1 MECDLDD
8 GYGMLESHLHV
19 AASLDGIDGI
29 PQANG
34 NPIPGQFD
42 YGEDHGPRVTEY
54 TYEIPWDRDR
64 DNMELYIVAHAV
76 VWIWGICP

>member
-1 MECDLDD
+1 
-8 GYGMLESHLHV
+8 MLESHLHV